1 MDTIFHKLIE
11 RMINSSKKTNW
22 EWLLVSSKRINLWI
36 YSNYTLY
43 YYPQNNVVMKLC
55 SLILILSLGF
65 FSCSEKT
72 QKYTL
77 IYSSEEPIGDIV
89 KTMETVV
96 ERELDIELELIIG
109 DGSLAALDSLTK
121 GTADFTIVENYSL
134 QARNQ
139 ITVSILPS
147 SFPYIL

>member
-1 MDTIFHKLIE
+1 
-11 RMINSSKKTNW
+11 
-22 EWLLVSSKRINLWI
+22 
-36 YSNYTLY
+36 
-43 YYPQNNVVMKLC
+43 MKLC

>member
-1 MDTIFHKLIE
+1 
-11 RMINSSKKTNW
+11 
-22 EWLLVSSKRINLWI
+22 
-36 YSNYTLY
+36 
-43 YYPQNNVVMKLC
+43 
-55 SLILILSLGF
+55 
-65 FSCSEKT
+65 
-72 QKYTL
+72 
-77 IYSSEEPIGDIV
+77 
-89 KTMETVV
+89 METVV